1 MMKKKETNPTLAR
14 LLIYTRPYFGYMFT
28 AIFCALISVAFSLLA
43 PILIG
48 EAVDNIVGVDEVNFN
63 RIGTVAIYLLIT
75 VLGSAFFQW
84 SMTYCTNKVTFYT
97 MKDLRT
103 QVYDKLYKVPL
114 GFVDRRAHG
123 DIINSVVNDIDV
135 ISDGLLQG
143 FAQLITGIV
152 TILGT
157 IIFMLSINVRIGL
170 VVIIIT
176 PISLFVAAFI
186 SKRIYSKFQEQSRIR
201 GEMSGLIEEMIG
213 NQKIVTTF
221 SYEDRSQERFHSVN
235 DRLYECGVIAQFYSA
250 LSNPMT
256 RFVNGIVYVAVG
268 IIGAFTAIQGSISI
282 GQLSS
287 FLSYANQYTK
297 PFNEISSV
305 VTELQSA
312 LASARRVFALLDED
326 EETGEE
332 GLLEEVDCKGAV
344 EIDGVSFSYQK
355 ELSLIEDFNL
365 TVKPGQ
371 RVAIVGPTGCG
382 KTTMINLLMRFYEID
397 GGSICI
403 DGVNIK
409 DMKRNTLR
417 NLYGMVLQETWLFHG
432 TVRDNI
438 RYGKADAT
446 EEEIIAAAKASHAH
460 SFIQR
465 LPKGY
470 DTMISEDGGNISQG
484 QKQLLCIARVML
496 TKPPMLILDEATSNI
511 DTRTEIRIQKAFAK
525 LMEGRTSFVV
535 AHRLSTIKE
544 ADIILVMNHGK
555 IIEHGNHNELLAE
568 NGFYANL
575 YDSQF
580 EVEEA

>member
-1 MMKKKETNPTLAR
+1 MRKKETNPTLSR
-14 LLIYTRPYFGYMFT
+14 LLIYTRPYFGYMFV
-28 AIFCALISVAFSLLA
+28 AILCALISVAFSLLT
-43 PILIG
+43 PIIIG
-48 EAVDNIVGVDEVNFN
+48 EAVDNIVGVKEVNFN
-63 RIGTVAIYLLIT
+63 RIKTVVIYLLIT
-75 VLGSAFFQW
+75 VIGSGFFQW

-103 QVYDKLYKVPL
+103 QVYDKLYQVPL
-114 GFVDRRAHG
+114 RFIDGRAHG
-123 DIINSVVNDIDV
+123 DIINSVVNDIDI

-157 IIFMLSINVRIGL
+157 IIFMISINVKIGL
-170 VVIIIT
+170 VVIILT

-186 SKRIYSKFQEQSRIR
+186 SKRIYSKFQEQSKIR

-221 SYEDRSQERFHSVN
+221 SYEDRSKERFQRVN
-235 DRLYECGVIAQFYSA
+235 SRLYECGVIAQFYSA

-256 RFVNGIVYVAVG
+256 RFVNGIVYAAVG
-268 IIGAFTAIQGSISI
+268 LIGAFTAIQGRISI

-287 FLSYANQYTK
+287 FLSYSNQYTK

-312 LASARRVFALLDED
+312 LASARRVFALLDE
-326 EETGEE
+326 EEESSE
-332 GLLEEVDCKGAV
+332 DGLLEEFDCKGEV

-355 ELSLIEDFNL
+355 EIPLIENFNL
-365 TVKPGQ
+365 KVKPGQ

-382 KTTMINLLMRFYEID
+382 KTTIINLLMRFYEID

-403 DGVNIK
+403 DGVDIQ

-417 NLYGMVLQETWLFHG
+417 NLYGMVLQDTWLFHG

-438 RYGKADAT
+438 RYGKPDAT
-446 EEEIIAAAKASHAH
+446 EEELIAAAKASHAH

-511 DTRTEIRIQKAFAK
+511 DTRTENRIQKAFTK

-544 ADIILVMNHGK
+544 ADIILVMNQGK
-555 IIEHGNHNELLAE
+555 IIEQGNHKELLAQ

-575 YDSQF
+575 YNSQF
-580 EVEEA
+580 EIEEA